1 MEHFDERKNNPT
13 SVIADGR
20 KQFLYNRTKTTLER
34 MSHNEN
40 FINRLVEVT

>member
-20 KQFLYNRTKTTLER
+20 KQFLYNRTKQP
-34 MSHNEN
+34 
-40 FINRLVEVT
+40 